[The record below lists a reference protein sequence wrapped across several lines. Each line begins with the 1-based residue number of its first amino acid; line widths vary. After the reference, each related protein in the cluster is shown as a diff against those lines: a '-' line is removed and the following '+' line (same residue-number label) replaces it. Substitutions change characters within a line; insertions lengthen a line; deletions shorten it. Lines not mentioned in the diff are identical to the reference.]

1 MQNKKINNRETERV
15 KKDNTE
21 LVTVALNWNSNSEH
35 TYDQHRARLQIMLL
49 SGQEIKQKLWH

>member
-15 KKDNTE
+15 KRDNTE

-35 TYDQHRARLQIMLL
+35 TYDQHRARLQMML
-49 SGQEIKQKLWH
+49 QEIKQKLWH